1 MKIGKLKHRVI
12 LQRKEITEDELKQQT
27 ETWVDF
33 AYVWAE
39 VQPLSGREYFAAKQ
53 ENAEVTTRITIRHL
67 KDVKPDMRVLFNEKV
82 YEILSV
88 INPYERNVSLVLMCR
103 EMVI

>member
-33 AYVWAE
+33 AYVWAAI
-39 VQPLSGREYFAAKQ
+39 QPLSGREYFSARQ
-53 ENAEVTTRITIRHL
+53 ENAEITARITIRHL
-67 KDVKPDMRVLFNEKV
+67 KDIKPNMRVLFDEKV

-88 INPYERNVSLVLMCR
+88 INPDERNASLVLMCK
-103 EMVI
+103 EAVE